1 MASASESVLQDLRA
15 QLSRTSPPRL
25 SQETVS
31 TGLPLLD
38 RQLPGQGLPSA
49 SVIEWVADGPGLRTT
64 SLALKCGAAL
74 MKKAGALAV
83 IDPYNDFHAVALKG
97 TGIDLSRL
105 LLVRP
110 GAAPPRASQSSAT
123 HSNAS
128 QRHGNR
134 LRIATPAHTGGH
146 LSSTDRS
153 NTLWALEQVSRCPGV
168 RLAVCWI
175 DRLSSTVQRR
185 LQLAVE
191 RSGVTVFLIRPASA
205 LNQPSW
211 ADLRFHLKC
220 SRNMSDLDV
229 GHSGVQLK
237 LVKTRNSIT
246 HNGELQLDWNHETG
260 AVCEISELAHSGSPL
275 RQPEQTAEGRKTANR
290 S

>member
-1 MASASESVLQDLRA
+1 MPSLTIPMASASESVLQDLRA
-15 QLSRTSPPRL
+15 QLSRTSPQRL
-25 SQETVS
+25 SQTTVS

-38 RQLPGQGLPSA
+38 RQLPGHGLPSA

-74 MKKAGALAV
+74 MHKAGALAV
-83 IDPYNDFHAVALKG
+83 IDPYDDFHAAALTG

-110 GAAPPRASQSSAT
+110 SESHAHSPSSMQANR
-123 HSNAS
+123 NAL
-128 QRHGNR
+128 Q
-134 LRIATPAHTGGH
+134 IATPAHTGGH
-146 LSSTDRS
+146 LSSADRS

-191 RSGVTVFLIRPASA
+191 RSGVTVFLIRPATA
-205 LNQPSW
+205 LSQPSW

-220 SRNMSDLDV
+220 SQKMSDVDV
-229 GHSGVQLK
+229 GHSNVQLK

-260 AVCEISELAHSGSPL
+260 AVREISELAHSGSSLP
-275 RQPEQTAEGRKTANR
+275 QSEQIDEPNSAAR
-290 S
+290 

>member
-1 MASASESVLQDLRA
+1 MASASESVLQNLRA

-25 SQETVS
+25 SQTTVS

-38 RQLPGQGLPSA
+38 RQLPGHGLPSA

-74 MKKAGALAV
+74 MQKAGALAV
-83 IDPYNDFHAVALKG
+83 IDPYNDFHAAALTT

-110 GAAPPRASQSSAT
+110 TESHSHATQSGVAEAN
-123 HSNAS
+123 HK
-128 QRHGNR
+128 G

-191 RSGVTVFLIRPASA
+191 RSGVTVFLIRPATA

-220 SRNMSDLDV
+220 NQKMPDVDV
-229 GHSGVQLK
+229 GHSTVQLK

-260 AVCEISELAHSGSPL
+260 AVRQISELAHSGSSL
-275 RQPEQTAEGRKTANR
+275 RPSRHVTER
-290 S
+290 SSATH

>member
-15 QLSRTSPPRL
+15 QLSRTSPQRL

-31 TGLPLLD
+31 TGFPLLD

-74 MKKAGALAV
+74 MQKAGALAV
-83 IDPYNDFHAVALKG
+83 IDPYSDFHAAALTG
-97 TGIDLSRL
+97 AGIDLSRL

-110 GAAPPRASQSSAT
+110 GASQSNHKGLQT
-123 HSNAS
+123 
-128 QRHGNR
+128 
-134 LRIATPAHTGGH
+134 ATPAHTGGH

-153 NTLWALEQVSRCPGV
+153 NTLWALEQVSRSSGV

-191 RSGVTVFLIRPASA
+191 RSGVTVFLIRPATA

-211 ADLRFHLKC
+211 ADLRFHLQC
-220 SRNMSDLDV
+220 SQKMSDLDV
-229 GHSGVQLK
+229 GHSSVQLK

-246 HNGELQLDWNHETG
+246 HNGELQLDWDHETG
-260 AVCEISELAHSGSPL
+260 AVREISELAHSGSSL
-275 RQPEQTAEGRKTANR
+275 HEAR
-290 S
+290 

>member
-15 QLSRTSPPRL
+15 QLARTSPPRL

-49 SVIEWVADGPGLRTT
+49 SVVEWVADGPGLGTT
-64 SLALKCGAAL
+64 TLALKCGAAL
-74 MKKAGALAV
+74 MNKAGALAV
-83 IDPYNDFHAVALKG
+83 IDPYNDFHAAALTG

-105 LLVRP
+105 LVVRP
-110 GAAPPRASQSSAT
+110 KALAQQTAT
-123 HSNAS
+123 TH
-128 QRHGNR
+128 HNR
-134 LRIATPAHTGGH
+134 LRTATPAHTGGH

-191 RSGVTVFLIRPASA
+191 RSGVTVFLIRPATA
-205 LNQPSW
+205 LDQPSW

-220 SRNMSDLDV
+220 SQNMSDLDV
-229 GHSGVQLK
+229 GHSVVQLK

-246 HNGELQLDWNHETG
+246 HNGELKLDWNHETG

-275 RQPEQTAEGRKTANR
+275 RQPQQSEGRFTATR
-290 S
+290 T